1 MHVFIQYKLQELLA
15 DELMYLTSHMPFQF
29 YQRKIM
35 TNCLIDHNLSFQG
48 KDAIFGTVEEK

>member
-1 MHVFIQYKLQELLA
+1 MEYKLQELLA
-15 DELMYLTSHMPFQF
+15 DELMYLTSHMPFRF

-35 TNCLIDHNLSFQG
+35 TNCLIDHNFGFQG